1 MEVSVDWLERDL
13 QRHQSGEGL
22 RALSSRQIESG
33 DSMSRDEPTL
43 NVTTADQAIEV
54 WACGSNLY
62 QQLSDDASILEIRKP
77 VRIFADKTI
86 ARIVGISSTQILC
99 A

>member
-1 MEVSVDWLERDL
+1 
-13 QRHQSGEGL
+13 
-22 RALSSRQIESG
+22 
-33 DSMSRDEPTL
+33 MSRDEPSL
-43 NVTTADQAIEV
+43 NLSTADETVEV

-62 QQLSDDASILEIRKP
+62 QQLSDDASILEIREP
-77 VRIFADKTI
+77 VRMFADQTI